1 MHLIV
6 STIKKM
12 KHWTRPLIKQR
23 KTFGAR
29 RMLLHEPRT
38 GDLKTLRM
46 DDAAF
51 QELLQ
56 LVTPLIK

>member
-1 MHLIV
+1 V
-6 STIKKM
+6 
-12 KHWTRPLIKQR
+12 KHWTRPLIKQK